1 MGQWFSNLWETVKGS
16 VMNNWASILRF
27 LLILVLGVVVIRV
40 ILSIVR
46 KVLNGEKS
54 KLKGAAANFLTSLV
68 KAALV
73 CLYVIILLSTLGVDT
88 TSLVAIFSVLTLAIS
103 LAVQGVISNL
113 ASGIMLVVTKP
124 FEEGDFVDIGGASGV
139 VEKINITCTKLKT
152 GDNKVITIPNSNVT
166 SSNVINYST
175 KETRRLDLT
184 FSVAYGSDVEKVK
197 EIILG
202 VIAKHDNILKDP
214 APMVRLTEHGASSLD
229 FVTRVWV
236 KQADYWPVNFDLK
249 EEVLAAFD
257 AAGISVPFP
266 QLDVHMVNN

>member
-1 MGQWFSNLWETVKGS
+1 MQEWFTNLWTTVQNT
-16 VMNNWASILRF
+16 VMNNWHNILKFVLF
-27 LLILVLGVVVIRV
+27 LIVGAIVIRIAV
-40 ILSIVR
+40 SIVR
-46 KVLNGEKS
+46 KLFNSPKS
-54 KLKGAAANFLTSLV
+54 RLKGAAGNFLT
-68 KAALV
+68 ALIKTALTI
-73 CLYVIILLSTLGVDT
+73 LYVIILLAMLGVDT
-88 TSLVAIFSVLTLAIS
+88 TSIVALFSVLTLAIS

-124 FEEGDFVDIGGASGV
+124 FDEGDFVDLGGNSGT
-139 VEKINITCTKLKT
+139 VEEITITCTKLKT
-152 GDNKVITIPNSNVT
+152 GDNKVVIIPNSNVT
-166 SSNVINYST
+166 GGAIINYST

-197 EIILG
+197 EVILG
-202 VIAKHDNILKDP
+202 VIAKHEEILDTP
-214 APMVRLTEHGASSLD
+214 APMVRLTAHGASSLD